1 MPDMT
6 SILHFLCCGLVLL
19 ALLNLL
25 LELLGISLLGGES
38 KPGFLVRLIIIIALS
53 LGLGWGFD
61 TYVKDNQAYQ
71 DAMEKVHGTMGG
83 EADVVVE
90 EEIMFEDE
98 VVAEDDM
105 AVEEEVME
113 MADDADMMADEAVDG
128 SVDEAVDEAVDAVE
142 DELEEVVEDIVDE
155 AEDI

>member
-6 SILHFLCCGLVLL
+6 SIIHFLCCGLVLL

-38 KPGFLVRLIIIIALS
+38 KPGFLVRLLIIIALS

-61 TYVKDNQAYQ
+61 TYVKDNQSYL
-71 DAMEKVHGTMGG
+71 DAMEKVHVTMGG
-83 EADVVVE
+83 EVDVVVE
-90 EEIMFEDE
+90 EEIMFDEE
-98 VVAEDDM
+98 VVADDDM

-113 MADDADMMADEAVDG
+113 VADDADMVDEMADEAVD
-128 SVDEAVDEAVDAVE
+128 AVEEAVE
-142 DELEEVVEDIVDE
+142 DELEEVVEDIVED